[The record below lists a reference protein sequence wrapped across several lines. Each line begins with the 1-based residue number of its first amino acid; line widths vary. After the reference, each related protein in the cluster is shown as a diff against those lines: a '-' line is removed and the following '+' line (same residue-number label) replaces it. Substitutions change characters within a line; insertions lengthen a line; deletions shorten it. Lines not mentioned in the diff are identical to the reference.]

1 MLCLSHCMCLIY
13 QEGTRGRTIHFQGR
27 TQVAK
32 MEKSFC
38 RALLFLSACIAL
50 SVGFPRAKRQGLWEL
65 NGLWD
70 LNGDG
75 EVTESESTLGEFNVG
90 LSGPERLQ

>member
-13 QEGTRGRTIHFQGR
+13 QEGTRGRTLHFQER

-32 MEKSFC
+32 MEKSLC
-38 RALLFLSACIAL
+38 CALLFLSACIAL
-50 SVGFPRAKRQGLWEL
+50 SAGFPRAKRQVTQ
-65 NGLWD
+65 LWD

>member
-1 MLCLSHCMCLIY
+1 
-13 QEGTRGRTIHFQGR
+13 
-27 TQVAK
+27 
-32 MEKSFC
+32 MEKSLC
-38 RALLFLSACIAL
+38 RTILFLSASIAL
-50 SVGFPRAKRQGLWEL
+50 SAGFPRAKRQVAQ
-65 NGLWD
+65 LWD

>member
-1 MLCLSHCMCLIY
+1 MCLIY
-13 QEGTRGRTIHFQGR
+13 QEGPRGRTIHFQGR
-27 TQVAK
+27 TQVAM
-32 MEKSFC
+32 MEKHLC

-50 SVGFPRAKRQGLWEL
+50 SAGFPRAKRQVAGI
-65 NGLWD
+65 WD